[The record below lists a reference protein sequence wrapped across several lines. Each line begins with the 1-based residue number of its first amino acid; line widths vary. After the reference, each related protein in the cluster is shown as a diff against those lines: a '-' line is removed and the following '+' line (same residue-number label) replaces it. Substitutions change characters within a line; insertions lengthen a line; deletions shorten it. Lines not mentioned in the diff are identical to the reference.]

1 MIKRI
6 IIVVLVTISWLLMLP
21 HAILYL
27 LSSKKKEIYE
37 DTMAD
42 MAFRSANITGISAV
56 LYVLLLDRYY
66 RSLFYYRIGFP
77 SLLVSWL
84 WRGDSSFSI
93 TAKNIMGGVF
103 CVHPSSTY
111 LNAHSIG
118 RNFTCRQNT
127 TIGNKSDDKPNE
139 RPIIG
144 DNVTLGANVVIIG
157 NVHIGNNV
165 IIGAGSVVVKDVPDN
180 AVVVGNPARIIKY
193 NSTHD
198 NIDKNICT

>member
-1 MIKRI
+1 MKDKLVSSA
-6 IIVVLVTISWLLMLP
+6 IVISWLLFLP
-21 HAILYL
+21 HAIFYL
-27 LSSKKKEIYE
+27 LSSQKKVIYE
-37 DTMAD
+37 DTMRN
-42 MAFRSANITGISAV
+42 MSFRRANITGLSAV
-56 LYVLLLDRYY
+56 LYVLMLDPYY
-66 RSLFYYRIGFP
+66 RSLFYYRIGSP
-77 SLLVSWL
+77 SYLLSWL
-84 WRGDSSFSI
+84 WKGDNSFSI

-139 RPIIG
+139 RPTIG

-198 NIDKNICT
+198 NIDKNIYT